1 MDDDDILRD
10 GQRLRVPM
18 MMRDHLTPLQRA
30 VLDHNTVVVDDS
42 GDTALNRPGYR
53 YIQGMDRSEEAR
65 NDYIR
70 DTMNAWRSPP
80 PTPPTAPPT
89 GTVPNDT
96 PPRFMDAVQAEEIR
110 HKAYQDYVARLCDAW
125 RTP

>member
-1 MDDDDILRD
+1 MDDILRD

-30 VLDHNTVVVDDS
+30 VLDHSTMVVDDC
-42 GDTALNRPGYR
+42 GDASLHRPGYR
-53 YIQGMDRSEEAR
+53 YIQGMDRSEKAR

-70 DTMNAWRSPP
+70 DTVNAWRG
-80 PTPPTAPPT
+80 PTPPTPVD
-89 GTVPNDT
+89 TVLDD
-96 PPRFMDAVQAEEIR
+96 PPRFMDAAQAEQIR
-110 HKAYQDYVARLCDAW
+110 HKAYEDYVTRLCDAW